1 MAFHV
6 VCDHSINI
14 LTRAHVVGP
23 PRLSSRAYAACMTN
37 TELNPAEI
45 VCAGAAPGAA
55 GRRTEGAAA
64 ELEVLEPREVPLGGP
79 RAMTVRRTLP
89 QKSRS
94 LIGPWCFAD
103 HYGPQDVAV
112 SGGMAV
118 PPHPHTGLQ
127 TASWL
132 FTGEIEHRD
141 SVGSHAMVRPG
152 ELNLMTAGRGIA
164 HSEVSTPGTAVLHG
178 VQLWIALPDAH
189 RFTAPAFEHVVPP
202 TATDSGIAVRV
213 FLGSWLGTSS
223 PATAFSPIV
232 GAELTIQPGVSVDL
246 PLDTDFE
253 HGLLVDTGE
262 ATVCGTRVPA
272 ASMGYLPPGTGALR
286 VGTGPGPVRA
296 LLLGGLPLDERI
308 VMWWNFI
315 GRTHEEI
322 VEFRRQWMAG
332 IGAASGD
339 LRSGDADERLFGP
352 VVGYPGRPLPAPEMP
367 GLRLKPRT

>member
-1 MAFHV
+1 
-6 VCDHSINI
+6 
-14 LTRAHVVGP
+14 
-23 PRLSSRAYAACMTN
+23 MTN

-45 VCAGAAPGAA
+45 VCTGSALGAGGRPENA
-55 GRRTEGAAA
+55 G
-64 ELEVLEPREVPLGGP
+64 ELEVLEPRDVPLGGP

-103 HYGPQDVAV
+103 LYGPQDVAV

-132 FTGEIEHRD
+132 FAGEIEHRD
-141 SVGSHAMVRPG
+141 SVGSHALVRPG

-164 HSEVSTPGTAVLHG
+164 HSEVSTPGTSVLHG

-213 FLGSWLGTSS
+213 FLGSWLGTIS
-223 PATAFSPIV
+223 PATAYSPIL
-232 GAELTIQPGVSVDL
+232 GAELTIQPGLSAEL
-246 PLDTDFE
+246 PLEIDFE
-253 HGLLVDTGE
+253 HGLLVDTGD
-262 ATVCGTRVPA
+262 ATVCGVPIPA
-272 ASMGYLPPGTGALR
+272 ASMVYLPPGATTLR
-286 VGTGPGPVRA
+286 VNAGPDAPVRA
-296 LLLGGLPLDERI
+296 LLLGGLPLGERI

-322 VEFRRQWMAG
+322 VEFRRQWMTGIGMTGIGMTGIGLAG
-332 IGAASGD
+332 IGTAGGQPDSPAG
-339 LRSGDADERLFGP
+339 ETLFGP
-352 VVGYPGRPLPAPEMP
+352 VAGYPGRPLPAPEMP